1 MTPLYLAGKVAAVPT
16 STLKVEPPKI
26 WPQVSGVSIERQGST
41 NRPALLFIFTQGGHL
56 CLQAFIDILVLS
68 TGLEHCMAVKEG
80 GELLRTQVLLF
91 KLGYASSR
99 CKVSTKEAAL
109 TFGLV

>member
-1 MTPLYLAGKVAAVPT
+1 
-16 STLKVEPPKI
+16 
-26 WPQVSGVSIERQGST
+26 
-41 NRPALLFIFTQGGHL
+41 
-56 CLQAFIDILVLS
+56 
-68 TGLEHCMAVKEG
+68 MAVKEG

-91 KLGYASSR
+91 KLGYASSH